1 MTVNALAA
9 SQARAALL
17 NGTAAEALDF
27 QEVLINPRNNG
38 HAAVVIIPAILALAE
53 HHGVV
58 GERLLR
64 ALWIAFAA
72 NISLAEAL
80 GRGHRSAQAG
90 FRTTS
95 LIAPVAA
102 ALGCSALLDD
112 D

>member
-1 MTVNALAA
+1 MSCDPLPVY
-9 SQARAALL
+9 R
-17 NGTAAEALDF
+17 
-27 QEVLINPRNNG
+27 
-38 HAAVVIIPAILALAE
+38 
-53 HHGVV
+53 
-58 GERLLR
+58 ERLLR

-112 D
+112 DLDRVCHARVLSICVPPT